1 MKKPLFVASLLL
13 TAGLGLSA
21 IASPTSAKQALKP
34 TSSPV
39 ARVSQTN
46 VELLYAGAQ
55 PQQVLR
61 FKPAVNKT
69 ETSTISLNTNV
80 KFLSSSVSG
89 TPRSTKLP
97 STKMTMETT
106 VTKIDPNGDIHYT
119 FRYTDADITGDASVP
134 AAVLN
139 KARAQIKKIVG
150 LSGTFVM
157 DDQGNTKSTS
167 LSIPAGVDATTRQM
181 LEQSFRSLDQLSAPL
196 PQAAV
201 GIGAKWRT
209 LMPVKLYG
217 INLNQTGTYELVSLK
232 DGVVTLK
239 VGVEQQAKD
248 QKIALPGMPKGVDV
262 TLKSLKTI
270 GQGQMTVRF
279 DRLLPS
285 IATLSMTSTAQMQSA
300 MPGVPNPMTIGTET
314 DVDMT
319 LQSN

>member
-1 MKKPLFVASLLL
+1 
-13 TAGLGLSA
+13 
-21 IASPTSAKQALKP
+21 
-34 TSSPV
+34 
-39 ARVSQTN
+39 
-46 VELLYAGAQ
+46 
-55 PQQVLR
+55 
-61 FKPAVNKT
+61 
-69 ETSTISLNTNV
+69 
-80 KFLSSSVSG
+80 
-89 TPRSTKLP
+89 
-97 STKMTMETT
+97 
-106 VTKIDPNGDIHYT
+106 
-119 FRYTDADITGDASVP
+119 
-134 AAVLN
+134 
-139 KARAQIKKIVG
+139 
-150 LSGTFVM
+150 
-157 DDQGNTKSTS
+157 
-167 LSIPAGVDATTRQM
+167 
-181 LEQSFRSLDQLSAPL
+181 
-196 PQAAV
+196 
-201 GIGAKWRT
+201 
-209 LMPVKLYG
+209 MPVKLYG